1 MLVLP
6 KRINE
11 RAAVCVIERSRVE
24 IQDRWLPHR
33 QCKKPLSNNGD
44 GVARDLHADG

>member
-11 RAAVCVIERSRVE
+11 REAACVIKRSRVE
-24 IQDRWLPHR
+24 SLDRWLPHCHV
-33 QCKKPLSNNGD
+33 QET
-44 GVARDLHADG
+44 AIE

>member
-33 QCKKPLSNNGD
+33 HVQET
-44 GVARDLHADG
+44 AIE